1 MCFSVA
7 IERNLSV
14 LGQIFDAKVNGK
26 SFEQFLKLSHENPQ
40 KFRAPDEDN
49 RIYPNSFA
57 PVVHNISVKGKET
70 RLITPMR
77 YRVRP
82 YDSKEEVP
90 SKFNLFNARLDS
102 LEKRKTWRPLFGQNH
117 GLFPLTSFFEWV
129 ERPKGKQ
136 LVRFKAQGH
145 EHLWA
150 PALFDYYQDG
160 QESFYSFALITT
172 DPPAEILEAG
182 HDRCPIFLKKEYWQD
197 WLSPR
202 SKSKDELYSLLNDSQ
217 VATYEVFDEESPQ
230 RASMKSPASVAQL
243 DLFGN

>member
-14 LGQIFDAKVNGK
+14 LSKIFDARVNGK
-26 SFEQFLKLSHENPQ
+26 SFEQFLRLSQENPQ
-40 KFRAPDEDN
+40 KFRGPDDDN
-49 RIYPNSFA
+49 RIYPNTFA
-57 PVVHNISVKGKET
+57 PVIHNASVKINGKSKGEDT

-82 YDSKEEVP
+82 HDAKEEVP

-129 ERPKGKQ
+129 ERPVGKQ
-136 LVRFKAQGH
+136 LVRFKGRGH

-150 PALFDYYQDG
+150 PALFDFYQDG

-172 DPPAEILEAG
+172 EPPAEILEAG

-197 WLSPR
+197 WLSPK
-202 SKSKDELYSLLNDSQ
+202 SKSKDELYSILKDSQ
-217 VATYEVFDEESPQ
+217 VATYEVFDE
-230 RASMKSPASVAQL
+230 
-243 DLFGN
+243 D